1 MLCLRE
7 GMLKKLKTSVL
18 IFLVLIGLIF
28 SAFIIRL
35 YFQLQDSLNQIVHY
49 RPELA
54 TQIFDRKDRLI
65 ANVFENELRFYAP
78 FDEIP
83 PRMIEALLAVEDTL
97 FFEHDGINFDAI
109 SRAMIKNILAGKYL
123 EGGSTLTQ
131 QLVKNIALSRDKTLI
146 RKLKE
151 AILAFRVEQKLS
163 KEEILERYLNET
175 FFGHGYYGVKAA
187 VQGYFKK
194 SLKHLSLKEIA
205 MIVALPRAPS
215 FYDPTRNLEFS
226 LSRANSILERMK
238 NLGWI
243 SEEEYLASISEV
255 PMVYS
260 QSLTQNKAPYVVDE
274 TLRQLSHIPDI
285 RRGGYTIKLN
295 IDLDYQKIAQES
307 LVFGYERII
316 QRIQQRRNANKLTQE
331 NLQDTTLNGA
341 MIVTENST
349 GKILALVG
357 GIDHSKSAFNRATQS
372 KRQFGSAFKPFI
384 YQIAFDNGYSPASQ
398 IPDVAR
404 SFNKTFDHRSKNQNE
419 QQDVEITEEEY
430 WRPRNYSRSFNG
442 VVSLK
447 TALTNSL
454 NLATINLVELIG
466 FDRFYENIERFGFNH
481 APKDMSIVLGS
492 LSLSPLDAS
501 REYSIFSN
509 EGTLIHPYLIH
520 SLQDREGHIT
530 IYETQKE
537 QVTTKEQAFLT
548 TSILKN
554 AITHGTGKRAKVK
567 GIELAGKTGTTND
580 NVDAWF
586 CGFSPSIQVIVWYG
600 RDDNTS
606 IGKYESGGVV
616 GPPAFAYFFQS
627 LLRIEPGLKREFG
640 IPKGVYKK
648 TIKGETFFYTQTSNP
663 SNSEKLEIIQQKPI
677 F

>member
-1 MLCLRE
+1 MLVFIILA
-7 GMLKKLKTSVL
+7 G
-18 IFLVLIGLIF
+18 LVL

-35 YFQLQDSLNQIVHY
+35 YFQLQYHLNEIVNY

-65 ANVFENELRFYAP
+65 ANVFENELRFYAS

-109 SRAMIKNILAGKYL
+109 SRAMIKNIIAGKYV

-131 QLVKNIALSRDKTLI
+131 QLVKNVALNRDKTLI

-175 FFGHGYYGVKAA
+175 FFGHGYYGVKSA

-194 SLKHLSLKEIA
+194 PLHLLTLKEIA

-226 LSRANSILERMK
+226 LSRANNILERMK

-243 SEEEYLASISEV
+243 SDDEYIEGISEV
-255 PMVYS
+255 PVVYS

-285 RRGGYTIKLN
+285 RRGGYIIKLN

-307 LVFGYERII
+307 LIIGHERALK
-316 QRIQQRRNANKLTQE
+316 RIESRQQRNPDPSAKIAE
-331 NLQDTTLNGA
+331 NPEDTTLNGA
-341 MIVTENST
+341 IIVTENAT

-357 GIDHSKSAFNRATQS
+357 GVNHAKSSFNRATQS
-372 KRQFGSAFKPFI
+372 RRQFGSAFKPFI

-404 SFNKTFDHRSKNQNE
+404 SFNRNFDDQSKNLNE
-419 QQDVEITEEEY
+419 QQDVEIAEEEY

-466 FDRFYENIERFGFNH
+466 FERFYENIERFGFGN

-492 LSLSPLDAS
+492 LSLSPLDAA

-509 EGTLIHPYLIH
+509 GGTLIHPYLI
-520 SLQDREGHIT
+520 SSIQDRDGRAS

-537 QVTTKEQAFLT
+537 QITSKEQAFLI

-554 AITHGTGKRAKVK
+554 AITNGTGRKAKVK

-586 CGFSPSIQVIVWYG
+586 CGFSPSIQVVIWYG

-616 GPPAFAYFFQS
+616 GPPAFAHFFQS
-627 LLRIEPGLKREFG
+627 LLRIEPGLKREFT
-640 IPKGVYKK
+640 IPRGVHKK

-663 SNSEKLEIIQQKPI
+663 SNSEKLEIIEQKPI